1 MQIPGECRRMQG
13 GEVGVYGN
21 TVEPNYQQPANS
33 NKPATDNP
41 AADKPAAD
49 KPAAGKPTAYN
60 VDY

>member
-41 AADKPAAD
+41 AADKPAA
-49 KPAAGKPTAYN
+49 GN
-60 VDY
+60 VD